1 MAKLTSNAYNDQGLS
16 SEERKHN
23 CSKNRGKQNLIDAE
37 ALVCLFKH
45 VQGESEGRQDTAAI
59 VSTLLRKNIGE
70 RNSARD
76 LASIPNG
83 YEGFTQAIDQI
94 RRSKGNKNVKMET
107 IENRT

>member
-1 MAKLTSNAYNDQGLS
+1 MNLKVVKLTSNAHNDQRLS

-23 CSKNRGKQNLIDAE
+23 CSKNRGKQNLVDAE

-59 VSTLLRKNIGE
+59 VSTLLCKNTGE

-83 YEGFTQAIDQI
+83 YEGFSHGDRSDQKKKQ
-94 RRSKGNKNVKMET
+94 RK
-107 IENRT
+107 